1 MDERAVDEL
10 RSLADRDAEL
20 AARAARLRELD
31 GEVASLRTAAE
42 EIDAFFAAYPAEESG
57 RRAALTEADAELTRR
72 RAELAAA
79 QAEAGQ
85 ARDAESRERA
95 EHAAE
100 RARDHL
106 AVAEGARSRAQASA
120 DELERDAASLPHQ
133 VPALEERA
141 RTIAAEV
148 DHLPT
153 APRGPRALG
162 DWASHAHAALFVAAG
177 QLDAQRDR
185 VIREANEL
193 ASMLTGE
200 PAYGSTVA
208 GALGRVIAI
217 HRDG

>member
-1 MDERAVDEL
+1 MDEL

-20 AARAARLRELD
+20 ASRAARLRELD
-31 GEVASLRTAAE
+31 GQVAALRAAAE
-42 EIDAFFAAYPAEESG
+42 AIDAFFAAYPEEESR
-57 RRAALTEADAELTRR
+57 RRAVLAEAAAELTRR
-72 RAELAAA
+72 RTELAAA
-79 QAEAGQ
+79 EAQ
-85 ARDAESRERA
+85 VEQERDAGLRERA
-95 EHAAE
+95 EHVAE

-106 AVAEGARSRAQASA
+106 GVAEGAYSRAQASA
-120 DELERDAASLPHQ
+120 DELERDAASLPSQ
-133 VPALEERA
+133 VPVLEDRA

-148 DHLPT
+148 GHLP
-153 APRGPRALG
+153 APPAGPRALV
-162 DWASHAHAALFVAAG
+162 DWASHVHAELFVAAG

-217 HRDG
+217 HGGG